1 MFGPVL
7 IPSLEGYHYYVSF
20 IDDFSIMTWFYFMSN
35 KFEVF
40 EKFKE
45 FKTLVENQNNKKIK
59 VLRTNN
65 VGESYGKAFD

>member
-1 MFGPVL
+1 
-7 IPSLEGYHYYVSF
+7 
-20 IDDFSIMTWFYFMSN
+20 MSN